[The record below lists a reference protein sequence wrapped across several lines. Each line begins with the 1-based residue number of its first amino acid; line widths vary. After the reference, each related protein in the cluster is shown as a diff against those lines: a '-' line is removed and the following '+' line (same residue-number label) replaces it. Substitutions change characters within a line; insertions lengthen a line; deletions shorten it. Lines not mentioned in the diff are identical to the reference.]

1 MASKAAYKRLTK
13 EYLNLQH
20 SPPPYISAHP
30 SDRNI
35 LEWHFIITGPPSTP
49 YANGQY
55 HGTLVFPPEYPFK
68 PPAIRMHT
76 PSGRFVINSRICLSI
91 SDFHPKSWNPSWTV
105 GTILV
110 GLVSFMTGEEVT
122 TGSMNTTVEQRKVYA
137 AQSRAYNARS
147 QKFVEE
153 FPEETAENL
162 RMIAE
167 QEAEARVAKFAAAMN
182 GATTTADGAI
192 APAGPAHGQA
202 RVGGIGWS
210 GKKMAI
216 VALVVG
222 YIVLAK
228 FMA

>member
-13 EYLNLQH
+13 EYLNLQQ

-49 YANGQY
+49 YSGGQY
-55 HGTLVFPPEYPFK
+55 HGTLVFPSEYPFK

-122 TGSMNTTVEQRKVYA
+122 TGSMNTTVEQRKAYA

-147 QKFVEE
+147 QKFMEE

-162 RMIAE
+162 RI
-167 QEAEARVAKFAAAMN
+167 VAAAAAAAAMN
-182 GATTTADGAI
+182 GATANGAATTA
-192 APAGPAHGQA
+192 APAGPPAPGQG
-202 RVGGIGWS
+202 RLGGIGWS